1 MRRHLSLMNV
11 GLLSML
17 LLGLHLSASLA
28 LPPVI
33 EAQVEIHPEVFN
45 LRRNGTGA
53 HGVITAFISSLR
65 DESLSYDAK
74 DINISTIMLY
84 HETTPLASA
93 LRTHAAKGKLIAKF
107 DATTVA
113 NQIMFKLW
121 HLGIAPPTPPQGYPM
136 EFTIKGELTTG
147 EKFAGTDTIKIIFP
161 ST

>member
-1 MRRHLSLMNV
+1 MRRHLSLMML

-17 LLGLHLSASLA
+17 LLGLYLSASLA
-28 LPPVI
+28 IPPVI
-33 EAQVEIHPEVFN
+33 EAEVEIRPQVFN

-53 HGVITAFISSLR
+53 HGVITAFISNLE
-65 DESLSYDAK
+65 DAGLSYDVK

-84 HETTPLASA
+84 HETTSVASA
-93 LRTHAAKGKLIAKF
+93 LYAKAAKGKLIAKF

-121 HLGIAPPTPPQGYPM
+121 HLGIAPPTPPSGYPM

-147 EKFAGTDTIKIIFP
+147 EKFAGTDTIKIVFP